1 MSQSLSTHHVAVRS
15 ERIPPNHDQEAAQTV
30 HLPAST
36 ANELE
41 RLAAE
46 LERGIGWCL
55 WMAWCLATVDVGHDG
70 LERLCDEP
78 VPPEEMVA
86 VRVAMP
92 LGTWRHVTR
101 TAEELD
107 RSKSWLLARA
117 WARARDQFSGAGSRV
132 A

>member
-1 MSQSLSTHHVAVRS
+1 MSQSLIMHPVAVRS
-15 ERIPPNHDQEAAQTV
+15 ERIAPNHDQEAEQTV

-36 ANELE
+36 AAELAQH
-41 RLAAE
+41 AAE
-46 LERGIGWCL
+46 LERGVGWCL

-70 LERLCDEP
+70 LERLCHEQ
-78 VPPEEMVA
+78 VPQESMTA

-101 TAEELD
+101 TAEDLD

-117 WARARDQFSGAGSRV
+117 WARARSQFSASGARV